1 MPPRVFG
8 PLGPKTLRG
17 QKVASFLIHLYICD
31 IRTIG
36 VDDHFF
42 LHAVLESDSS
52 VPV

>member
-1 MPPRVFG
+1 MKFNNN
-8 PLGPKTLRG
+8 RG
-17 QKVASFLIHLYICD
+17 QFISLYIKVASFLINLFICD